1 MFFVFFS
8 MNLYVRGYHLYERVG
23 LVGKALNTIEI
34 FHNICLKGINGVPKI
49 SLIWNFCFILFDK

>member
-1 MFFVFFS
+1 
-8 MNLYVRGYHLYERVG
+8 MNLYVRGYHLYGRVG

-49 SLIWNFCFILFDK
+49 SLIWSFCFILFDK

>member
-34 FHNICLKGINGVPKI
+34 FHNICLKGINGCPK
-49 SLIWNFCFILFDK
+49 NFADLELLFYSF